1 MNISDDGGM
10 IAILLKKGKGTMKD
24 NILKVK
30 KEMKKIIKSKGIARL
45 EKDKLLRKRSQS
57 LSKKERRILLNECR
71 RDYETWSRFR
81 DVKELITVFLTGMGL
96 LITLFEVLNKDS
108 IERYI
113 DFQSIVVMTTIY
125 ICISVFMLTFAQV
138 FSSAR
143 LDISQQMID
152 ILEHK

>member
-1 MNISDDGGM
+1 M

>member
-1 MNISDDGGM
+1 MNIRDDGGM
-10 IAILLKKGKGTMKD
+10 IAILLKKGKGTMPD

-30 KEMKKIIKSKGIARL
+30 KEMKKIIKSKGITRL
-45 EKDKLLRKRSQS
+45 EKDELLRKRSQS

-96 LITLFEVLNKDS
+96 LITLFGILNKDS
-108 IERYI
+108 IERYT
-113 DFQSIVVMTTIY
+113 DFQAMVAMTTIY
-125 ICISVFMLTFAQV
+125 ICISVVLLTFSQV
-138 FSSAR
+138 ISSTK
-143 LDISQQMID
+143 LDTSQQMID